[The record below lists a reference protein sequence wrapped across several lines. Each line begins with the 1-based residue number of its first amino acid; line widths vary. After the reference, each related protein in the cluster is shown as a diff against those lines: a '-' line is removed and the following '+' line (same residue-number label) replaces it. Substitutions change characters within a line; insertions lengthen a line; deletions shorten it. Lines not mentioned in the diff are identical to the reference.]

1 VTEIHR
7 LSALELADA
16 MRRREI
22 SPVEVVEHYLIRI
35 EAWDARVGAFATVTA
50 ERARVAA
57 LAAEQRIL
65 DTDDPAELPALLGV
79 PIGIKD
85 MHAEAGVPM
94 KLGSLAYADFIP
106 DWDEDVV
113 VALRHAGTISLGK
126 TNTPEL
132 GLPCYTEPDPR
143 IAPPAR
149 TPYDLTRS
157 AGGSSGGAAAAVA
170 AGLVA
175 FAPGSDGGGSIR
187 IPASVCGLVGL
198 KTTRG
203 LVSNGPR
210 RAEGPGLAVQGP
222 SARTVADAAALLDAM
237 VSGPGG
243 GSVLAPTTSYAEKSY
258 AENARRDP
266 GRLRIGRCIDNIHG
280 APVDPACREAWERAS
295 AQLAALGHHVEDVP
309 VPPLAVHY
317 PRFVEVWSVGAASVP
332 VEPDRE
338 DLLLPMTRWLRELGR
353 GVSGVTYATAIATIQ
368 VAVRDHLAAT
378 AAYDVI
384 LTPTLAQLP
393 ALVGSQ
399 RDDADPAADFDAQG
413 RFTPFTAIYNLTGQP
428 ALSMPLHRTVEGLPV
443 GVQLAGRPGADATLL
458 ALGAQLES
466 TLDAS
471 TRTDGGVPI
480 P

>member
-1 VTEIHR
+1 
-7 LSALELADA
+7 

-22 SPVEVVEHYLIRI
+22 SPVEVVEHYLTRI
-35 EAWDARVGAFATVTA
+35 ESWDAQVGAFVTVTA

-65 DTDDPAELPALLGV
+65 DTDDPAELPSLLGV

-85 MHAEAGVPM
+85 LHAEAGVPM
-94 KLGSLAYADFIP
+94 KLGSIAYADFIP

-113 VALRHAGTISLGK
+113 VALRRAGTISLGK
-126 TNTPEL
+126 TNTPEF

-143 IAPPAR
+143 IASPAR
-149 TPYDLTRS
+149 TPHDLTRS

-187 IPASVCGLVGL
+187 IPSSACGLVGL

-222 SARTVADAAALLDAM
+222 IARTVADAAALLDAM
-237 VSGPGG
+237 VAGPGA
-243 GSVLAPTTSYAEKSY
+243 GSVLAPTSYAETSY

-266 GRLRIGRCIDNIHG
+266 DRLRIGRCIANIHD

-295 AQLAALGHHVEDVP
+295 AQLAALGHDVEDVP
-309 VPPLAVHY
+309 VPPLAQHY
-317 PRFVEVWSVGAASVP
+317 PRFVEVWSVGAASIP
-332 VEPDRE
+332 VAPGRE
-338 DLLLPMTRWLRELGR
+338 DLLLPLTRWLRELGR

-378 AAYDVI
+378 AAYDIV
-384 LTPTLAQLP
+384 LTPALAQLP
-393 ALVGSQ
+393 APVGSQ

-413 RFTPFTAIYNLTGQP
+413 RFTPYTAIYNLTGQP
-428 ALSMPLHRTVEGLPV
+428 ALSVPLHRTADGLPV
-443 GVQLAGRPGADATLL
+443 GVQLVGRPGADGTLL

-466 TLDAS
+466 TRDAS
-471 TRTDGGVPI
+471 TRSDGGVPI